1 MVKICI
7 KNTRASFKNYKKKM
21 KVRSKHNDLMNYFIH
36 DKRDLS
42 PAYVRKCER
51 FLWSLRNAGLI
62 TKPQAN
68 TLFRLQAP
76 ERVGPPKKESGSKQ
90 QG

>member
-1 MVKICI
+1 
-7 KNTRASFKNYKKKM
+7 
-21 KVRSKHNDLMNYFIH
+21 MNYFIH

-42 PAYVRKCER
+42 RAYVKKCER

-68 TLFRLQAP
+68 NLFERQAASVKPQAP
-76 ERVGPPKKESGSKQ
+76 SCKPDGWPAPRFKHN
-90 QG
+90 

>member
-1 MVKICI
+1 
-7 KNTRASFKNYKKKM
+7 M

-68 TLFRLQAP
+68 ALFRLQASK
-76 ERVGPPKKESGSKQ
+76 RVGPPNKESGSKQ
-90 QG
+90 QA